1 LTHFHGRGGASATV
15 GAGVDA
21 KLVPC
26 PAIPP
31 ARKIPAFVIKLRRV
45 NNDDFSLL
53 LSMIISFL
61 YTLLC
66 FMYFVTSCLFDG
78 LNTRRTRGG
87 VEPNLQK
94 GYLKNISF
102 NLIKPLYDLK
112 WDFLIALAFIQI

>member
-1 LTHFHGRGGASATV
+1 
-15 GAGVDA
+15 
-21 KLVPC
+21 
-26 PAIPP
+26 
-31 ARKIPAFVIKLRRV
+31 
-45 NNDDFSLL
+45 
-53 LSMIISFL
+53 
-61 YTLLC
+61 
-66 FMYFVTSCLFDG
+66 MYFVTSCLFDG